1 MHSHERIVAVCMG
14 RPFDPTLEEAI
25 QALGYEPRRATSVED
40 VFRAAD
46 REANGPVVVLTAADG
61 VEQVERLLIE
71 AAERMPSARFI
82 VSLPDRNGEVEGFCP
97 PAVGSERILWI
108 SAGAD
113 ASENAQRV
121 RGFLL
126 GDGYKWASD
135 LDPGARPGRRQS
147 DNVASHLE
155 RRREDEAKK
164 LLAFAASLSAHT
176 DAEEMLRGAL
186 QKSLELL
193 HCDAG
198 SIYLWDER
206 TETLILKAAEG
217 PEQDKRL
224 GLRQKLGE
232 GLAGWVAEV
241 GEPILVTD
249 ARKVHWLRGRV
260 CRRYSNFRCLA
271 APLMHGDQLFG
282 VLCLTMPKDNK
293 SFAPEDLQLT
303 TGLAQKLGAL
313 LRPLSFL
320 SELRYFNDRLVKV
333 VRSCSELVVEK
344 DTQVEAMRA
353 LSSDILDG
361 IPLAVIAY
369 DRHLRVCF
377 SNAAAHGLFGM
388 SLQDAEGRKGIP
400 LEGRLDVDPEAWRSK
415 LQSVSEGRCGFRLE
429 RVSYAADGQSRT
441 LDVRGSP
448 LHASDGASIGGV
460 LTVQDVTEDVE
471 MEAKLSAAERLAL
484 IGTIAAKV
492 AHELNNPLDGILRF
506 LNLAMRQLED
516 DPEQARSYL
525 EESRRGL
532 MRMGNIVGQLLAFS
546 RGHRAAGRPMSL
558 SHVIRHAVALYEE
571 RARGTNIRIR
581 MEVPADLPA
590 CASAEM
596 YDVFGNVIKNALD
609 AMGRDGVLTVRA
621 KGGNGAVAFT
631 FADTGPGVPEEIRD
645 KIFEPFFTT
654 KRDGTG
660 TGLGLAACR
669 DTLSR
674 IGGDIRLGPSERG
687 ATFEVVVPVNQQ

>member
-1 MHSHERIVAVCMG
+1 MFPHEQIVAVSVG
-14 RPFDPTLEEAI
+14 PAFDPTVEETI
-25 QALGYEPRRATSVED
+25 RALGYEPRRAASAED
-40 VFRAAD
+40 VFRAAGC
-46 REANGPVVVLTAADG
+46 ESSGPVAVFARTDG
-61 VEQVERLLIE
+61 AKQAERLLSE

-82 VSLPDRNGEVEGFCP
+82 VLLSNGNEEIEGFCP
-97 PAVGSERILWI
+97 PAMAPERILWL
-108 SAGAD
+108 SPGPD
-113 ASENAQRV
+113 ASERAERV

-126 GDGYKWASD
+126 GDGYQWASD
-135 LDPGARPGRRQS
+135 LDPTARPGLRRS
-147 DNVASHLE
+147 DSVASHLE
-155 RRREDEAKK
+155 RPREEEARK
-164 LLAFAASLSAHT
+164 LLAFAAGLSQHT
-176 DAEEMLRGAL
+176 DAEAMLGAAL
-186 QKSLELL
+186 GRCLELL
-193 HCDAG
+193 SCDAG

-249 ARKVHWLRGRV
+249 ARKVHRLRGRV
-260 CRRYSNFRCLA
+260 CRRYSNFSCLA
-271 APLMHGDQLFG
+271 APLMHGEQLFG
-282 VLCLTMPKDNK
+282 VLCLTMPKE
-293 SFAPEDLQLT
+293 SQPFRPEDLQLA

-320 SELRYFNDRLVKV
+320 SELRYFNDRLVRV

-377 SNAAAHGLFGM
+377 SNAAAHGLFGV
-388 SLQDAEGRKGIP
+388 SVQGGRDRNGIP
-400 LEGRLDVDPEAWRSK
+400 LEGRLDVDHEAWRSK
-415 LQSVSEGRCGFRLE
+415 LQGVSDGRCGFRLE
-429 RVSYAADGQSRT
+429 RISCSANGQSRI

-448 LHASDGASIGGV
+448 LHDSDGASIGGV

-471 MEAKLSAAERLAL
+471 LEAKLSAAERLAL

-516 DPEQARSYL
+516 DPEHARSYL

-532 MRMGNIVGQLLAFS
+532 TRMGNIVGQLLAFS
-546 RGHRAAGRPMSL
+546 RGHRTSGRPMSL

-571 RARGTNIRIR
+571 RARGNNIRIR
-581 MEVPADLPA
+581 LEVPADLPA

-609 AMGRDGVLTVRA
+609 AMGRDGVLTVHAERD
-621 KGGNGAVAFT
+621 NGAVTFT

-669 DTLSR
+669 DALNR
-674 IGGDIRLGPSERG
+674 VGGDIRLRPSERG
-687 ATFEVVVPVNQQ
+687 ATFEVVVPLNQQ